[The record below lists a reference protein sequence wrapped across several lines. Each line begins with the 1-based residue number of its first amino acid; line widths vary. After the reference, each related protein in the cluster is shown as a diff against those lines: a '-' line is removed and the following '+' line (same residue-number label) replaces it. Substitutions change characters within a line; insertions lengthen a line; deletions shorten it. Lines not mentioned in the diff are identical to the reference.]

1 MFVIFKLSFWI
12 SLLVTCR
19 PQDPEISNKIID
31 SIEQQESGGNIF
43 VKSNTYCTG
52 LMQIDYRY
60 SPVPR
65 PLLRIPY
72 VNRIVGTRAIR
83 YWKRR
88 SGDIKLALASYN
100 CGTAGLSGKCGEGY
114 ANSVLGMG
122 VQHKRYNIPSCSILG
137 GVINTYLDN
146 KDYLVKWR
154 NKLWHYPLLPQRL
167 QQRR

>member
-19 PQDPEISNKIID
+19 PQDPEISNRIID

-60 SPVPR
+60 SPLPR

-88 SGDIKLALASYN
+88 SGNMKLALAAYN
-100 CGTAGLSGKCGEGY
+100 CGTAGLSGKCGAGY
-114 ANSVLGMG
+114 ANSVFGMG
-122 VQHKRYNIPSCSILG
+122 VQHKRFNIPSCSILG

-146 KDYLVKWR
+146 KDYLLKRR
-154 NKLWHYPLLPQRL
+154 NNIWHYLHLPQYQR
-167 QQRR
+167 QQ

>member
-1 MFVIFKLSFWI
+1 MFIIFKLSFWI

-43 VKSNTYCTG
+43 VKGNKYCTG

-65 PLLRIPY
+65 PLLRVPY
-72 VNRIVGTRAIR
+72 INRIVGMRAIR

-88 SGDIKLALASYN
+88 TGDISVALAIYN
-100 CGTAGLSGKCGEGY
+100 CGWKGMKGECGTGY
-114 ANSVLGMG
+114 AKSVLSMG
-122 VQHKRYNIPSCSILG
+122 VVHKRLNIPSCSIIG
-137 GVINTYLDN
+137 GFINTYLDN

-154 NKLWHYPLLPQRL
+154 NNLWHYPFLPQHR
-167 QQRR
+167 QRQL